1 MRDNKNKKRLKDID
15 SRRSF
20 DRTMKKRTINIFFVC
35 LLVGIIFIGKLI
47 YLDTFGGTKYRKA
60 AMEQRR
66 KTVEIPADRGTIY
79 DRNMNPLV
87 RSVKVSTV
95 YAFPKNIEEK
105 EETAKT
111 LSNIL
116 EIDSSGIL
124 EKLESD
130 RDTVKIISNISKEQI
145 DSIRESKLR
154 GISIS
159 NESGRYYTSSSENN
173 AGSGVLGF
181 VDFENNGV
189 AGIEKAF
196 NQELKGV
203 PGLNIFSKSG
213 EGQGNSIPYEDNK
226 INEPTKGENLQ
237 LTIDEAIQGAAN
249 RAGKKTMEEFN
260 LKNLSIIVT
269 KPKTGEILALEN
281 FPNYDPNNPRQPRN
295 DAERDEME
303 SLSGDD
309 LLKKYYDMWRSYSV
323 SDVYEPGSVF
333 KAITTAA
340 AIEEGTASEDSKYIC
355 NGYVRDIP
363 GVVIRCHRY
372 SNPHGEQTLQEAM
385 NNSCNPAYVQIARD
399 LGKDKLYKYLK
410 AFGFGELTNIKLPGE
425 EKGLI
430 PENLEAIGEAR
441 LATMSYGHGI
451 AVTPIQMI
459 TAMNAVVNGGQIMEP
474 QLILNMLDKE
484 DKITKKTEF
493 NSLRQV
499 ISENTSIKLREM
511 MEHVAE
517 EGGANAVAIPGYH
530 IGAKSGTSVKLE
542 NGQYTSKKTVAS
554 LYTMFPADDPEYSIL
569 VVADEPEGPNN
580 GNAVAGPAAK
590 MILEEI
596 IKQKRIEPQ
605 YDIDQ
610 DIEARNIEVPNVVG
624 LTLKDAV
631 DKLLSIG
638 LKSDTVNMSMNELA
652 IVKYQYPQAT
662 EKVKKGTAIS
672 LTADDSGTVMVQMP
686 KLKGRTINYVE
697 TMLNKINIKFEIVGH
712 STGKVIKTDPVAGDM
727 VDPEATVK
735 IVFFDPEKE
744 KNQDENNRQNNG
756 ENNQNQDENE
766 NSSVDNNQND
776 NQEEQN
782 NQNTE
787 NR

>member
-15 SRRSF
+15 SKRSF
-20 DRTMKKRTINIFFVC
+20 EQTMKKRTVNIFFVC
-35 LLVGIIFIGKLI
+35 LLVGAIFIGKLL

-95 YAFPKNIEEK
+95 YAFPKNIEDK

-116 EIDSSGIL
+116 EIESNTII
-124 EKLESD
+124 EKLEED
-130 RDTVKIISNISKEQI
+130 KDTVKITSNISKEQI
-145 DSIRESKLR
+145 DSIRESKLK
-154 GISIS
+154 GVSIS
-159 NESGRYYTSSSENN
+159 NESGRYYASSSENN

-237 LTIDEAIQGAAN
+237 LTIDETIQGAAN

-260 LKNLSIIVT
+260 LKNLSIIVS

-281 FPNYDPNNPRQPRN
+281 FPNYDPNNPRKPRN
-295 DAERDEME
+295 DAEKEEME
-303 SLSGDD
+303 NLSGDD

-323 SDVYEPGSVF
+323 SNVYEPGSVF

-340 AIEEGTASEDSKYIC
+340 AIEEGTASEDSKYVC
-355 NGYVRDIP
+355 TGYVRDIP

-372 SNPHGEQTLQEAM
+372 NNPHGEQTLQEAM

-410 AFGFGELTNIKLPGE
+410 AFGFGELTNINLPGE

-430 PENLEAIGEAR
+430 PENLESIGETR

-459 TAMNAVVNGGQIMEP
+459 TAMNAVVNGGEIMEP
-474 QLILNMLDKE
+474 QLVLNMLDKE
-484 DKITKKTEF
+484 DNIIKKTEF

-499 ISENTSIKLREM
+499 ISEKTSIKLRDM
-511 MEHVAE
+511 MEHVVE
-517 EGGANAVAIPGYH
+517 EGGANAVSIPGYH

-542 NGQYTSKKTVAS
+542 NGQYTSEKTVAS
-554 LYTMFPADDPEYSIL
+554 FYTMFPADDPEYSIL

-605 YDIDQ
+605 YDVDQ
-610 DIEARNIEVPNVVG
+610 EIEAKNIEVPNVVG

-638 LKSDTVNMSMNELA
+638 LKSDTVNMSMNERA
-652 IVKYQYPQAT
+652 IVKYQYPKAT

-672 LTADDSGTVMVQMP
+672 LTADDTGTVMVQMP
-686 KLKGRTINYVE
+686 KLEDRTINYVDM
-697 TMLNKINIKFEIVGH
+697 MLNKINIKYETVGH
-712 STGKVIKTDPVAGDM
+712 TTGKVIKTEPVAGEM

-735 IVFFDPEKE
+735 IIFFDPEKE
-744 KNQDENNRQNNG
+744 KEQE
-756 ENNQNQDENE
+756 ENNQQNNINNTNKNQENNSSTAEDSNE
-766 NSSVDNNQND
+766 NKLNNK
-776 NQEEQN
+776 
-782 NQNTE
+782 NTE
-787 NR
+787 N